1 MWSPCAR
8 NAIHERR
15 AGPPQTSSHRSAQ
28 HGGFQMTWSWIG
40 PFLAIVGLAVITIV
54 SRSFFM
60 IPERELP
67 LPDWLKRGL
76 KYAPLAALTAVIA
89 PEILMTQGEFIDTFM
104 DARLPAVLCASAYY
118 FWRRGILGTIVV
130 GMAVYLPLHIGWGW

>member
-1 MWSPCAR
+1 MNGAWLES
-8 NAIHERR
+8 AI
-15 AGPPQTSSHRSAQ
+15 
-28 HGGFQMTWSWIG
+28 
-40 PFLAIVGLAVITIV
+40 AILGLAVITVV
-54 SRSFFM
+54 SRSFLVL
-60 IPERELP
+60 PERQLP

-89 PEILMTQGEFIDTFM
+89 PEILMTQGELINTFM
-104 DARLPAVLCASAYY
+104 DARIPAVLCATAYY

>member
-1 MWSPCAR
+1 M
-8 NAIHERR
+8 
-15 AGPPQTSSHRSAQ
+15 
-28 HGGFQMTWSWIG
+28 SWDWLE
-40 PFLAIVGLAVITIV
+40 PFLAVVGLAVLTLV
-54 SRSFFM
+54 TRSFFM

-89 PEILMTQGEFIDTFM
+89 PEIFMSHGEFITTLK
-104 DARLPAVLCASAYY
+104 DARLPAMLCASAYY

-130 GMAVYLPLHIGWGW
+130 GMLVYLPCTSAGAGEHRAPLSRCAASP

>member
-1 MWSPCAR
+1 MNGAWLES
-8 NAIHERR
+8 AI
-15 AGPPQTSSHRSAQ
+15 
-28 HGGFQMTWSWIG
+28 
-40 PFLAIVGLAVITIV
+40 AILGLAVITVV

-60 IPERELP
+60 LPERELP

-89 PEILMTQGEFIDTFM
+89 PEILMTQGELINSVM
-104 DARLPAVLCASAYY
+104 DARIPAVLCATAYY
-118 FWRRGILGTIVV
+118 FWRRGILGTIVI